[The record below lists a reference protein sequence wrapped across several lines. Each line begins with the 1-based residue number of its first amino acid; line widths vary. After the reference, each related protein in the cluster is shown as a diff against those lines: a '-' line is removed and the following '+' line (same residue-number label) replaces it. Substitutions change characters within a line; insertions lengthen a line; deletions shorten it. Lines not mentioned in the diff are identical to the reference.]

1 MPRIAIIDNSI
12 DPEVYRPVAHW
23 TRWLGE
29 GGIAFEAR
37 SGRLPRLED
46 GFSHLILTGS
56 EASILERAPWAEEE
70 VVLVREA
77 LDRGLAILGSCYGH
91 QLLAL
96 AIGGPGCVRRCRE
109 PEIGWLPIEIVA
121 DDPLMGPPG
130 AALVFNLHFDEVADP
145 EGRLTAL
152 ARTPV
157 CPIHA
162 FRYGN
167 RPVWGVQSHP
177 EIDPEDGRALLAA
190 ELERGYPGGDRLAL
204 ALRSAPRDDGLIRP
218 IVAAF
223 LGARPGFSS

>member
-12 DPEVYRPVAHW
+12 DPRVYRPVAHW
-23 TRWLGE
+23 SRWI
-29 GGIAFEAR
+29 GGAWTSFEAR
-37 SGRLPRLED
+37 SGHFPRLDD

-56 EASILERAPWAEEE
+56 EASILERDPWAENE

-91 QLLAL
+91 QLLAM

-109 PEIGWLPIEIVA
+109 PEIGWLAVEILE
-121 DDPLMGPPG
+121 DDPLLGPPRT
-130 AALVFNLHFDEVADP
+130 AYVFNLHFDEVADP
-145 EGRLTAL
+145 ESRLRVL

-157 CPIHA
+157 CPVHA
-162 FRYGN
+162 FRYGD

-177 EIDPEDGRALLAA
+177 EINPEDGRALLAA
-190 ELERGYPGGDRLAL
+190 ELERGYPGAPLLGEAV
-204 ALRSAPRDDGLIRP
+204 RSEPRDDELIRP

-223 LGARPGFSS
+223 LGS